1 MRYSDVFYKKSSRII
16 FGTAYFGDGIEEA
29 DAFLLMDKFVEMGG
43 THIDTARLYADGRS
57 EEIVGRWVRER
68 KAFDIQVSTKGGFP
82 KAETPDVGRLSDKEI
97 REDLDKS
104 LKATGFDCI
113 DFYWLH
119 QDDEKRSAGEI
130 TETLNAL
137 VKEGKIRA
145 FGVSNWTTE
154 RVEESN
160 RYAEEHGIM
169 KISASQMRF
178 NPAVMNEDGKIA
190 HLVGMDKE
198 SFLYYK
204 EKNIPV
210 VAYSSQA
217 KGFFSKMAETG
228 EASLSDKAKKRY
240 LNKENLETLEIL
252 KSIAEKNS
260 CSVASVINGAF
271 CSFVSPEVFPI
282 IGGRTLHQIE
292 DSLKGADLSL
302 SEAELSEIFKFII

>member
-16 FGTAYFGDGIEEA
+16 LGTAYFGDGIEEK
-29 DAFLLMDKFVEMGG
+29 DAFSLMDRFVEMGG

-82 KAETPDVGRLSDKEI
+82 KAESPDVGRLSDKEI

-137 VKEGKIRA
+137 AKEGKIRA

-198 SFLYYK
+198 SFIYYK

-217 KGFFSKMAETG
+217 KGVFSKMAETG
-228 EASLSDKAKKRY
+228 EDSLSDKAKKRY
-240 LNKENLETLEIL
+240 LNEENAKTLAVLIKLAKEHGI
-252 KSIAEKNS
+252 
-260 CSVASVINGAF
+260 SVASLICSAF
-271 CSFVSPEVFPI
+271 CSFTEPEVFPL
-282 IGGRTLHQIE
+282 IGGRKLSQIE
-292 DSLKGADLSL
+292 DSVKGADTLISK
-302 SEAELSEIFKFII
+302 EELSEIFKFII

>member
-1 MRYSDVFYKKSSRII
+1 MRYSDVFYKKSSRMIL
-16 FGTAYFGDGIEEA
+16 GTAYFGDGIEEK
-29 DAFLLMDKFVEMGG
+29 DAFSLMDRFVEMGG

-57 EEIVGRWVRER
+57 EEIVGRWVRAR

-82 KAETPDVGRLSDKEI
+82 KAESPDVGRLSDKEI

-198 SFLYYK
+198 SFIYYK

-228 EASLSDKAKKRY
+228 EDSLSDKAKKRY
-240 LNKENLETLEIL
+240 LNEENAKTLAVLIKLAKEHGI
-252 KSIAEKNS
+252 
-260 CSVASVINGAF
+260 SVASLICSAF
-271 CSFVSPEVFPI
+271 CSFTEPEVFPL
-282 IGGRTLHQIE
+282 IGGRKLSQIE
-292 DSLKGADLSL
+292 DSVKGADTLISK
-302 SEAELSEIFKFII
+302 EELSEIFKFII